1 MPEFVVND
9 PEALEKAK
17 RLVFFAHYD
26 REDIVA
32 PHVLWYLD
40 GLRGAG
46 FTIVFIT
53 TSRLPAAER
62 DKVRFCA
69 AFHERANDGGRD
81 FSCWKDAF
89 AAFGHLAPELLL
101 LCNDS
106 VYGPTS
112 DLGRYIDDLTSVDA
126 DFYSPV
132 GTSEF
137 ARHGQSWFLLLRPAA
152 YRHPALVEFFRKLDG
167 DAVLSKAQLI
177 DELEVG
183 LSQALMRGGLRL
195 ACGYE
200 PSEAGEISAREPF
213 NAAHLLWRQLIE
225 SGASPFLKVDLL
237 RTNPARVRGLDAW
250 RPTLM
255 ARCPELVPVVEADL
269 ARLGAP
275 PRPAVKQGMDWVVR
289 TAGSPAYWHLFRP
302 FLERDFALT
311 RAGDHRGARRNARR
325 YFALRKLAQ
334 APRLPVAAG
343 LALARAARGA
353 PPAGAQ

>member
-1 MPEFVVND
+1 MPEFVIND
-9 PEALEKAK
+9 PDALERAT

-26 REDIVA
+26 RENIVA
-32 PHVLWYLD
+32 PHVLWYLHA
-40 GLRGAG
+40 LRDAG

-53 TSRLPAAER
+53 TSRLPPSEW

-81 FSCWKDAF
+81 FSCWKDAL
-89 AAFGHLAPELLL
+89 AAFEHLDPELLL

-112 DLGRYIDDLTSVDA
+112 DLGRFIDRLTSDDA

-132 GTSEF
+132 GSIES

-152 YRHPALVEFFRKLDG
+152 YRHPALRGFFTRLDG
-167 DAVLSKAQLI
+167 DTVLSKTQLI

-183 LSQALMRGGLRL
+183 LSQAMLGGGLRL
-195 ACGYE
+195 HCAYE
-200 PSEAGEISAREPF
+200 PSRAGEISAREPF

-225 SGASPFLKVDLL
+225 SDTSPFLKVDLL
-237 RTNPARVRGLDAW
+237 RTNPARVSDLPAW
-250 RPTLM
+250 RQVLA
-255 ARCPELVPVVEADL
+255 ARSPRLVPIVERDL

-275 PRPAVKQGMDWVVR
+275 PRSVAGRAKDWIAR
-289 TAGSPAYWHLFRP
+289 AGWSPAFWHLFRP

-311 RAGDHRGARRNARR
+311 RAGDRAGARRNAAR
-325 YFALRKLAQ
+325 YFALRKLAH
-334 APRLPVAAG
+334 ASRLPLKAA
-343 LALARAARGA
+343 LSLARTARGA
-353 PPAGAQ
+353 